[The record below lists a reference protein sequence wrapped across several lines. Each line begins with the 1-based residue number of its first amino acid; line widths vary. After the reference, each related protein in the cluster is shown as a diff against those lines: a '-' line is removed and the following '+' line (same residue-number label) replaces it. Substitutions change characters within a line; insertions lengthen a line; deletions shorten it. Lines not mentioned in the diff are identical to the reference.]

1 MVALDPR
8 WKNADPKQM
17 LAHAV
22 REQMDLKRDRY
33 YQLDGDCYAVALEA
47 RKKQFPYYIDDV
59 FYVSRFKS
67 NDYGKESKSFTGG
80 PDDPLADEM
89 AAFGSITDAGYV
101 KAKYIRPE
109 GVEEGYNDKTIDG
122 TGKMNADQINYQ
134 NWAHNQAKPKYGK
147 PALRRF
153 GGVG

>member
-59 FYVSRFKS
+59 FYVSRFVACH
-67 NDYGKESKSFTGG
+67 E
-80 PDDPLADEM
+80 
-89 AAFGSITDAGYV
+89 
-101 KAKYIRPE
+101 
-109 GVEEGYNDKTIDG
+109 DG
-122 TGKMNADQINYQ
+122 TGVAGFLPGSWDHLGCQS
-134 NWAHNQAKPKYGK
+134 WDH
-147 PALRRF
+147 PARLPGESRDSSFDRRV
-153 GGVG
+153 GVAVTEGQRAWDSGRST